1 MAPDVFGPPHRD
13 LGWIEFGAA
22 AAPRDEGNPMSV
34 MGSRLIAVALD
45 EFRPPDEASRAM
57 SLALE
62 LAQRAGAKILVV
74 AIGKDGW
81 MPPPDDNPFAH
92 LVADAERT
100 LSGQIVVRRVDV
112 DARLVDTECAVQ
124 SKTAPHAAG
133 EAFVATAAGF
143 GARLL
148 VVAASN
154 ELQPLEGL
162 VGAIVGAADV
172 PTVVVPSGVSRIGD
186 CPFHVV
192 VALDGVPHAGHVAEH
207 ISELHGWFQTSVS
220 LLHVLHPGGG
230 RLNGVPVLAH
240 DRAAQMLQRSA
251 ACLGARGVESGQIHV
266 VVRSGPTSNVIVDH
280 LRREQA
286 TLGVL
291 PVVASD
297 PGHRRP
303 HGVTSAVLAM
313 SHVPIVLFHAWAE
326 APSTSIPEAYAY
338 RH

>member
-1 MAPDVFGPPHRD
+1 MAPDVFGQPHHD
-13 LGWIEFGAA
+13 PDWIEFGAC

-45 EFRPPDEASRAM
+45 EFRPRDEASRAM
-57 SLALE
+57 SLALD
-62 LAQRAGAKILVV
+62 LAERAAATVLVV
-74 AIGKDGW
+74 RIGRDGW
-81 MPPPDDNPFAH
+81 MPPPDHMAFAV
-92 LVADAERT
+92 LVADAERA
-100 LSGQIVVRRVDV
+100 LPGRIIVRRVAAEPPSA
-112 DARLVDTECAVQ
+112 DAALAGHAAE
-124 SKTAPHAAG
+124 APLAAG

-148 VVAASN
+148 VVAASS
-154 ELQPLEGL
+154 ELQPLDGL
-162 VGAIVGAADV
+162 VGAIVGTADV
-172 PTVVVPSGVSRIGD
+172 PTVVVPSGVSHIGG

-207 ISELHGWFQTSVS
+207 ISEMHGWFQTSVS

-230 RLNGVPVLAH
+230 RLTGVPVLAH

-266 VVRSGPTSNVIVDH
+266 VVRSGPTSKVIVDH

-303 HGVTSAVLAM
+303 HGVTNAVLAM
-313 SHVPIVLFHAWAE
+313 SHVPIVLFHAWEESPNRSSAE
-326 APSTSIPEAYAY
+326 ALAY